1 MAEKIVGRGTGW
13 TAAPEPFTKNKG
25 NCGRKRICFVGASY
39 KFVHKVLRDMLLVGG
54 FEDCELVV
62 HDIDEAPMNL
72 VADLLEKIA
81 RQKKTS
87 IRVLRTLDRRTA
99 LKGADA
105 VVLSITIGGDE
116 SDARSSE
123 VAFKYGIPTGIGDTL
138 GPAAFARNLRTVP
151 FVVQLVKEMEEL
163 CPKAAMLNF
172 TNPMSALTGA
182 MARHS
187 SLPVYGLCH
196 SADELFRYF
205 AGVFR
210 CKKSDVEMEIGGVNH
225 QAFVTRLW
233 IKGAERTNDIL
244 AATSQSDTMLEDG
257 LNAHRETVRLQQ
269 DVYKILGAWPSTG
282 EDHLAEFYP
291 FWFTERRMEQF
302 GFHQRHAIKPGRP
315 QHGRRKC
322 PEIIHYWTYGPEP
335 VGDLHLLTTE
345 HAHELLWAHFTGE
358 PYTRV
363 LNILNS
369 GEFLKGIP
377 RDACVEVLATVKG
390 SKITAD
396 PIKLPTAVHSFVER
410 WCAIHDLN
418 IRAALG
424 CDRQLA
430 KQALMLDPFVRDLY
444 DIEPLLED
452 FLNYLEP
459 WMPRGW
465 YVKGA
470 STPGIDSKNGN
481 GKHAPKR
488 SSKRALVKA

>member
-1 MAEKIVGRGTGW
+1 MGVKMVGRGSGW
-13 TAAPEPFTKNKG
+13 TAAPEEYTRNKG
-25 NCGRKRICFVGASY
+25 TCGRKRICFVGASY

-62 HDIDEAPMNL
+62 HDIDEMPMNL

-81 RQKKTS
+81 RQQKTRIKVS
-87 IRVLRTLDRRTA
+87 RTLDRREA

-116 SDARSSE
+116 SDARSAE
-123 VAFKYGIPTGIGDTL
+123 AAFKYGIFTGIGDTL

-151 FVVQLVKEMEEL
+151 FVVQLIKEMEEL
-163 CPKAAMLNF
+163 CPNAAMLNF

-182 MARHS
+182 MARYS
-187 SLPVYGLCH
+187 ELPVYGLCH

-205 AGVFR
+205 ASVFR
-210 CKKSDVEMEIGGVNH
+210 CKKADVTMEIGGVNH
-225 QAFVTRLW
+225 QAFVTKLW
-233 IKGAERTNDIL
+233 IKGEDRTKDIQE
-244 AATSQSDTMLEDG
+244 ATQASDAMLEDG

-291 FWFTERRMEQF
+291 FWFTERRAGQF
-302 GFHQRHAIKPGRP
+302 GFHLRHPVKPGRP
-315 QHGRRKC
+315 PHGRRKC

-363 LNILNS
+363 LNVLNK
-369 GEFLKGIP
+369 GEFIRNIP
-377 RDACVEVLATVKG
+377 KDACVEVLATVKG
-390 SKITAD
+390 SRISAD
-396 PIKLPTAVHSFVER
+396 PIELPTAVHAHVQR

-418 IRAALG
+418 IRAALT

-430 KQALMLDPFVRDLY
+430 KQALMLDPFMKDFY
-444 DIEPLLED
+444 DIDPLLEE
-452 FLNYLEP
+452 FLTCLEP
-459 WMPRGW
+459 WLPRGW
-465 YVKGA
+465 FAQGA
-470 STPGIDSKNGN
+470 STPGIGEGNGN
-481 GKHAPKR
+481 VKHAKR
-488 SSKRALVKA
+488 TARKKLASV